1 MFGLVDCN
9 NFYASCERVFRPE
22 LEGRPVVVLSNNDG
36 CVIARSQEAK
46 ALGLR
51 MGEPYFKVRELVER
65 HQVAVCSSNYEL
77 YGDMSRRVMWYL
89 QQAAP
94 AVEVY
99 SIDEAFLDL
108 AGMTQY
114 CKLLKKRYRD
124 LASWAG
130 EVREDV
136 KQRTGIPVCVGVAP
150 TKTLAKLANRLAKQ
164 EAHASGGPGVL
175 MLSDEAERRE
185 ALARVAVEDVW
196 GVGYRSAAKLHEAG
210 VRTAAQLAGVGDAW
224 ARKHLG
230 GVVGARLLHE
240 LRGFS
245 CAGVVVEDEARKSLA
260 CTRSFGQPLME
271 RAHLAGA
278 VATHATRAGEKLRR
292 QGLSARLLTV
302 FVETSKYAGPPP
314 PYSFSAQ
321 LTLPVATDDTL
332 TLVRAAE
339 RGLER
344 IWRPGRRYVKA
355 GVVLD
360 GLERAGTG
368 PQATLFG
375 TAGPPPERA
384 GLMRAL
390 DALNGRYGAGTVQV
404 AAAVAAPGQPVAWA
418 MRRGAKSSAF
428 TTSWGELW
436 GVKC

>member
-65 HQVAVCSSNYEL
+65 HRMAVCSSNYEL

-89 QQAAP
+89 QQTAP

-108 AGMTQY
+108 AGMD
-114 CKLLKKRYRD
+114 RYHD
-124 LASWAG
+124 LAGWAG
-130 EVREDV
+130 EVRGAV
-136 KQRTGIPVCVGVAP
+136 RQRTGIPVCVGVAP

-164 EAHASGGPGVL
+164 EAHAGAGAGVL
-175 MLSDEAERRE
+175 VLGDEAMRRE

-196 GVGYRSAAKLHEAG
+196 GVGYRSAAKLHAAG

-260 CTRSFGQPLME
+260 CTRSFGQPLTE
-271 RAHLAGA
+271 LADLAGA
-278 VATHATRAGEKLRR
+278 VATHVTRAGEKLRR

-302 FVETSKYAGPPP
+302 FVEISKYAGPPP
-314 PYSFSAQ
+314 PYSFSSQ

-332 TLVRAAE
+332 TLGQAAQ

-360 GLERAGTG
+360 GLERAGAG

-375 TAGPPPERA
+375 DLGTSPERA

-390 DALNGRYGAGTVQV
+390 DALNGRYGTGTVKV
-404 AAAVAAPGQPVAWA
+404 AAAVAAPGQPTAWA
-418 MRRGAKSSAF
+418 MRRGAKSPAF

>member
-9 NFYASCERVFRPE
+9 NFYASCERVFRPD
-22 LEGRPVVVLSNNDG
+22 LEGLPVVVLSNNDG
-36 CVIARSQEAK
+36 VVIARSQEAK

-51 MGEPYFKVRELVER
+51 MGEPYFKVRALVER
-65 HQVAVCSSNYEL
+65 HRMAVCSSNYEL

-108 AGMTQY
+108 AGMN
-114 CKLLKKRYRD
+114 RWHD
-124 LASWAG
+124 LAGWAG
-130 EVREDV
+130 EVRGDV
-136 KQRTGIPVCVGVAP
+136 RQRTGIPVCVGVAP

-164 EAHASGGPGVL
+164 EAHASGGSGVL
-175 MLSDEAERRE
+175 VLSDEAERRE

-196 GVGYRSAAKLHEAG
+196 GVGYRSAAKLHDVG

-245 CAGVVVEDEARKSLA
+245 CAGVAVEDEARKSLA
-260 CTRSFGQPLME
+260 CTRSFGQPLTE
-271 RAHLAGA
+271 LADLAGA
-278 VATHATRAGEKLRR
+278 VATHATRAAEKLRR

-302 FVETSKYAGPPP
+302 FVETSKYAGQPP

-332 TLVRAAE
+332 TLVQAAQ

-360 GLERAGTG
+360 GLERAGAG

-375 TAGPPPERA
+375 DVGPTPERA
-384 GLMRAL
+384 GLMRAV
-390 DALNGRYGAGTVQV
+390 DALNGRYGAGAVKV
-404 AAAVAAPGQPVAWA
+404 ASAVVAPGQPVAWA
-418 MRRGAKSSAF
+418 MRRGAKSPAF

>member
-1 MFGLVDCN
+1 MFALVDCN

-51 MGEPYFKVRELVER
+51 MGEPYFKIRELVAR
-65 HQVAVCSSNYEL
+65 HGVAACSSNYEL

-89 QQAAP
+89 SHVAP

-108 AGMTQY
+108 AGMQ
-114 CKLLKKRYRD
+114 RWHS
-124 LASWAG
+124 LAGWAG
-130 EVREDV
+130 EVRGEV
-136 KQRTGIPVCVGVAP
+136 RQRTGIPVCVGVAP

-164 EAHASGGPGVL
+164 EAHAGAGSGVL
-175 MLSDEAERRE
+175 VLDDEAQRRE
-185 ALARVAVEDVW
+185 ALGRVAVEDVW
-196 GVGYRSAAKLHEAG
+196 GVGSRSAMKLHAVG

-224 ARKHLG
+224 ARKNLG

-260 CTRSFGQPLME
+260 CTRSFGQPLTE
-271 RAHLAGA
+271 LADLAGA

-292 QGLSARLLTV
+292 QGLAARLLTV
-302 FVETSKYAGPPP
+302 FVETSRFADAPPP
-314 PYSFSAQ
+314 HSFSAQ
-321 LTLPVATDDTL
+321 LTLSVATDDTL
-332 TLVRAAE
+332 TLVQAAQ

-360 GLERAGTG
+360 GLERAGAG

-375 TAGPPPERA
+375 DAGPPPERA
-384 GLMRAL
+384 ELMRAL
-390 DALNGRYGAGTVQV
+390 DALNGRFGAGTVKMG
-404 AAAVAAPGQPVAWA
+404 AAVAKPGQREPWA
-418 MRRGAKSSAF
+418 MRREAKSPAY

-436 GVKC
+436 DVKC